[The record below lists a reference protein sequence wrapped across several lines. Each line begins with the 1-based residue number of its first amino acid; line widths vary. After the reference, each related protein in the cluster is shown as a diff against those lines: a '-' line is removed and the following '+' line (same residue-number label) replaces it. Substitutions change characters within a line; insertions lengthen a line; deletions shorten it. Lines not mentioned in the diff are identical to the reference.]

1 MLSDLGETINGYFN
15 YHQKIILLCILNLAR
30 KQKSKKTI
38 NIYELSIYYKKL
50 CENYKIEQ
58 VFRNNFID
66 SLKII
71 ETAGLLTIKNNLIR
85 NIGFPGCTR
94 DDLEEAIYQDPE
106 FVKFRDSLP

>member
-15 YHQKIILLCILNLAR
+15 YHQKIILLCILNVAR

-38 NIYELSIYYKKL
+38 DIYELSIYYKKL

-66 SLKII
+66 ALKII
-71 ETAGLLTIKNNLIR
+71 ETAGLLTIKNNVIR
-85 NIGFPGCTR
+85 NIGLPGCTR
-94 DDLEEAIYQDPE
+94 NDLEEAIYQDPE
-106 FVKFRDSLP
+106 FVKFRDSLT